1 MRKVLFFISLI
12 LLASCSSDDG
22 KFSLKGKF
30 KNFNQGELYVYDLMG
45 RTRMDTIKLADGKFY
60 YEKELDE
67 VALLSVIFPNFSEI
81 PVIAAPGTSATME
94 GDASHLREV
103 KVTGTDDNK
112 LLTQFRQHINE
123 LTPPEQ
129 QRAASQFITDNPAS
143 LASLYALN
151 RFFLLKTGADYAKVG
166 GLINKMAKAVPDDKR
181 LSILNS
187 RLKILSGSRK
197 GDKLPTFSAVS
208 TTGRRVSNAD
218 LNAPVNVVTVWSS
231 WNYESQNI
239 QRVLQRKY
247 NDANG
252 NLKVLSICV
261 DADIKAARRAVT
273 KDSVKWSTVCDGKL
287 WDTPVLHALGLSY
300 IPDNILIDDK
310 GKIIAHSLTQN
321 ELMKKID
328 KLLPKQEEP

>member
-30 KNFNQGELYVYDLMG
+30 KNFNQGELYVYDLIG

-60 YEKELDE
+60 YEKEMDE

-166 GLINKMAKAVPDDKR
+166 GLINKMAKAAPDDKR

-218 LNAPVNVVTVWSS
+218 LNGELNVISLWAT
-231 WNYESQNI
+231 WNYDSQNS
-239 QRVLQRKY
+239 QRQLGRLKKRYGSRLQLLSV
-247 NDANG
+247 NIDG
-252 NLKVLSICV
+252 NPIECKKV
-261 DADIKAARRAVT
+261 ATR
-273 KDSVKWSTVCDGKL
+273 DSLTWPLISDGKM
-287 WDTPVLHALGLSY
+287 WESPIVASLGFY
-300 IPDNILIDDK
+300 DIPDHILTDRNGQVILRTHNRED
-310 GKIIAHSLTQN
+310 I
-321 ELMKKID
+321 MKEIERR
-328 KLLPKQEEP
+328 LN